1 MKTAIIQSVCDF
13 DGRKAGETI
22 HFTFDGVTYE
32 MELCDQH
39 QRAMDRF
46 RAELTE
52 HARRVPATRNGHTRP
67 RRTSTSTGASRE
79 HSRAVRQWA
88 LETGRHVPA
97 RGRIPA
103 AIIAEYDTA
112 TAQ

>member
-1 MKTAIIQSVCDF
+1 MRLRRPQGWGDN
-13 DGRKAGETI
+13 
-22 HFTFDGVTYE
+22 HFTFEGVAYE

-52 HARRVPATRNGHTRP
+52 HARRVPATGHGRARP
-67 RRTSTSTGASRE
+67 RRPRASSE
-79 HSRAVRQWA
+79 HSRAVRAWA
-88 LETGRHVPA
+88 IQTGRHLPP

-103 AIIAEYDTA
+103 AIIAEHNAA
-112 TAQ
+112 TAAH

>member
-13 DGRKAGETI
+13 DGRKAGETV

-67 RRTSTSTGASRE
+67 RRTSASRE

-88 LETGRHVPA
+88 LATGRHVPA

-112 TAQ
+112 TATVH